1 MGVTY
6 VQAQGKDGSPPTH
19 PATVARSSCFGA
31 AARDPTKNCGGRAH
45 QFEVVPTPNS
55 ARNRPNAPCTIVEE
69 DGPLRVCQFGTPAS
83 TAAGT
88 VALLGDSH
96 AAHWRAALEVVA
108 QAKRWRGLSIALSG
122 CPFSTATRV
131 LQEPLLSNCIERN
144 REVPGWFARHP
155 EVGTVFVSELSGA
168 KWLVPT
174 ATDMFEDEVND
185 YIDAWNSLPPS
196 VQHIVVIRDDPKGL
210 PGTQR
215 CVERALAHH
224 AAAGLRCRVPR
235 AAALDRDAA
244 VVAAERV
251 GAPRAQVVDLTKFF
265 CDERWCYPVIGGA
278 LVHKDQHHMT
288 TVFVSTLGPY
298 LLQAVNRL
306 TYR

>member
-1 MGVTY
+1 MTY
-6 VQAQGKDGSPPTH
+6 VQAQGKDGRPAAG
-19 PATVARSSCFGA
+19 PATVTGPNCFGA
-31 AARDPTKNCGGRAH
+31 AARDPSRDCSHRAH
-45 QFEVVPTPNS
+45 QFEVVPTPNA
-55 ARNRPNAPCTIVEE
+55 ARNRPNAPCTIIEE
-69 DGPLRVCQFGTPAS
+69 DGPLRVCQFGVPA
-83 TAAGT
+83 AAATGT

-155 EVGTVFVSELSGA
+155 EVHTVFVSELSGA
-168 KWLVPT
+168 KWLVTPG
-174 ATDMFEDEVND
+174 TDMFEDEVKD
-185 YIDAWNSLPPS
+185 YIDAWNSLPAT
-196 VQHIVVIRDDPKGL
+196 VQHLVVIRDDPKGL

-215 CVERALAHH
+215 CVERALRRH
-224 AAAGLRCRVPR
+224 AAAGLICKVPR

-244 VVAAERV
+244 VIAAQRV
-251 GAPRAQVVDLTKFF
+251 GAPRVQVVDLTRFF
-265 CDERWCYPVIGGA
+265 CNSRWCYPVIGGA
-278 LVHKDQHHMT
+278 LVHKDEHHMT
-288 TVFVSTLGPY
+288 TTFVATLGPY

-306 TYR
+306 TDG